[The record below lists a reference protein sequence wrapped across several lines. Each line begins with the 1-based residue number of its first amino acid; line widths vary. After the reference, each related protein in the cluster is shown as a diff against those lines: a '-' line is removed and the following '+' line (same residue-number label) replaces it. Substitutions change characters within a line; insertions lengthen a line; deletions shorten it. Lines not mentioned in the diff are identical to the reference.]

1 MYVSPF
7 PAKAL
12 DFGLDQFGKPGD
24 YAIRHAPL
32 DCPQPER
39 AARTVQLEH
48 A

>member
-24 YAIRHAPL
+24 YVDPT
-32 DCPQPER
+32 C
-39 AARTVQLEH
+39 AR
-48 A
+48 

>member
-1 MYVSPF
+1 MHFSPF

-24 YAIRHAPL
+24 CAIRHAAL
-32 DCPQPER
+32 YCPQPER
-39 AARTVQLEH
+39 TARTPQFEH